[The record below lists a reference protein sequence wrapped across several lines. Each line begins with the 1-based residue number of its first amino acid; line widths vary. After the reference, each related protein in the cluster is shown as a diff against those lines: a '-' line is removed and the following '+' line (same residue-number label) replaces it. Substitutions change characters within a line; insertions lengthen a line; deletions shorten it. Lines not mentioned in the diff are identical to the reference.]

1 MIVAVYNVLGDRSA
15 VGVNVAVDPEY
26 VTVPAT
32 AAPPGAVTKKVD
44 ELTVEGFIDW
54 LKVAV
59 ITWATGTAVAPFAG
73 LVESTT
79 GTGLTVCSRPQPH
92 RKLPRN
98 KAIVKLRA
106 HILLISYSFIC
117 APFRLVLM
125 YVSSP
130 LSVSRYRR
138 LPSCTGLEFR

>member
-1 MIVAVYNVLGDRSA
+1 MIVAVYIVLGDRNA
-15 VGVNVAVDPEY
+15 VGVNVAVVPEN
-26 VTVPAT
+26 VTVPTT
-32 AAPPGAVTKKVD
+32 AAPPAAVTKKVE
-44 ELTVEGFIDW
+44 ELIVEEFIDW

-92 RKLPRN
+92 SKMPRN
-98 KAIVKLRA
+98 KTMAKLRA
-106 HILLISYSFIC
+106 QILLISYSFIC

-125 YVSSP
+125 NVSSP
-130 LSVSRYRR
+130 
-138 LPSCTGLEFR
+138 

>member
-15 VGVNVAVDPEY
+15 VGVNVAVVPEY
-26 VTVPAT
+26 VTVPTT

-44 ELTVEGFIDW
+44 ELIVEGFIDW

-59 ITWATGTAVAPFAG
+59 ITWATGTAMAPFAG
-73 LVESTT
+73 LVESTK

-92 RKLPRN
+92 RKMPRN
-98 KAIVKLRA
+98 KTIVELRA
-106 HILLISYSFIC
+106 HILLISYSIIC

-125 YVSSP
+125 YV
-130 LSVSRYRR
+130 LRR
-138 LPSCTGLEFR
+138 